1 MLEHRA
7 GAPGRQEGEGEMK
20 EHIVDGLLTVT
31 IWGIRIAG
39 ALFLIALM
47 PLYLL
52 AGLVDAIADPLG
64 SGR

>member
-1 MLEHRA
+1 
-7 GAPGRQEGEGEMK
+7 MK